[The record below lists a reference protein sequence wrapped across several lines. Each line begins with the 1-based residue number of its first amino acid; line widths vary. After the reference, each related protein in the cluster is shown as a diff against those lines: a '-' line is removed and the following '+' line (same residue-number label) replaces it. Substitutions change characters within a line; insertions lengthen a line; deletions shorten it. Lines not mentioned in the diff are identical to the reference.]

1 MTKND
6 LQKIKGVF
14 LEAFEPFAISIQG
27 DFNRTDSKISEM
39 QEMQNRTDS
48 KISAMQADI
57 SEIRTDIK
65 DIQVRLFHLENR
77 VAAIENILTEHQK
90 ELRRHSEELKSIK
103 IILAKLQKSNDQ
115 KVGKK
120 EFILLERRVSSLE
133 AKVAAR

>member
-6 LQKIKGVF
+6 VKKIKEIF

-27 DFNRTDSKISEM
+27 DFNRTDNRISEV
-39 QEMQNRTDS
+39 QNRTDN
-48 KISAMQADI
+48 KISEIQDDI
-57 SEIRTDIK
+57 SEIKTDIK

-77 VAAIENILTEHQK
+77 VEAIENILTEHQK

-103 IILAKLQKSNDQ
+103 VTLAKLQKSNGQ
-115 KVGKK
+115 KFEKK

-133 AKVAAR
+133 AEVAAR